1 MNITE
6 IETYRKAPSP
16 ASFLAIDD
24 AKEKEIDRQIQKL
37 KNIKTVMQE
46 KKEKNLFFVKLYKI
60 RKSGLKYAK
69 QKNYYFIHIIF
80 QKMIYQKPF
89 IT

>member
-1 MNITE
+1 MIFGYDTGAVSYTHLDVYKRQVLKELNMNITE

-46 KKEKNLFFVKLYKI
+46 KKEKIVLCETL
-60 RKSGLKYAK
+60 
-69 QKNYYFIHIIF
+69 
-80 QKMIYQKPF
+80 
-89 IT
+89 

>member
-6 IETYRKAPSP
+6 IETYRKAPST

-24 AKEKEIDRQIQKL
+24 AKEKEIDQQIQKL

-46 KKEKNLFFVKLYKI
+46 KKEKIVLCETL
-60 RKSGLKYAK
+60 
-69 QKNYYFIHIIF
+69 
-80 QKMIYQKPF
+80 
-89 IT
+89 

>member
-1 MNITE
+1 MLKELNMNITE
-6 IETYRKAPSP
+6 IETYRKAPLP

-46 KKEKNLFFVKLYKI
+46 KKEKIVLCETL
-60 RKSGLKYAK
+60 
-69 QKNYYFIHIIF
+69 
-80 QKMIYQKPF
+80 
-89 IT
+89 

>member
-37 KNIKTVMQE
+37 TILRWVVPQ
-46 KKEKNLFFVKLYKI
+46 VWKI
-60 RKSGLKYAK
+60 
-69 QKNYYFIHIIF
+69 F
-80 QKMIYQKPF
+80 
-89 IT
+89 

>member
-46 KKEKNLFFVKLYKI
+46 KKEK
-60 RKSGLKYAK
+60 
-69 QKNYYFIHIIF
+69 IILCE
-80 QKMIYQKPF
+80 
-89 IT
+89 TL

>member
-1 MNITE
+1 MNFNA
-6 IETYRKAPSP
+6 IETYRTDQSL

-46 KKEKNLFFVKLYKI
+46 KKEKIVLCETL
-60 RKSGLKYAK
+60 
-69 QKNYYFIHIIF
+69 
-80 QKMIYQKPF
+80 
-89 IT
+89 

>member
-37 KNIKTVMQE
+37 KNE
-46 KKEKNLFFVKLYKI
+46 RY
-60 RKSGLKYAK
+60 
-69 QKNYYFIHIIF
+69 
-80 QKMIYQKPF
+80 
-89 IT
+89 

>member
-6 IETYRKAPSP
+6 IETYRKTPSP

-46 KKEKNLFFVKLYKI
+46 KKEKIVLCETL
-60 RKSGLKYAK
+60 
-69 QKNYYFIHIIF
+69 
-80 QKMIYQKPF
+80 
-89 IT
+89 

>member
-1 MNITE
+1 MSWQLNHYRVYSYVEGIKYEHPE

-46 KKEKNLFFVKLYKI
+46 KKEKIVLCETL
-60 RKSGLKYAK
+60 
-69 QKNYYFIHIIF
+69 
-80 QKMIYQKPF
+80 
-89 IT
+89 

>member
-1 MNITE
+1 MLKELNMNITE

-16 ASFLAIDD
+16 ASSLAIDD

-46 KKEKNLFFVKLYKI
+46 KKEKIVLCETL
-60 RKSGLKYAK
+60 
-69 QKNYYFIHIIF
+69 
-80 QKMIYQKPF
+80 
-89 IT
+89 

>member
-16 ASFLAIDD
+16 ASLSIDD

-46 KKEKNLFFVKLYKI
+46 KKEKIVLCETL
-60 RKSGLKYAK
+60 
-69 QKNYYFIHIIF
+69 
-80 QKMIYQKPF
+80 
-89 IT
+89 

>member
-1 MNITE
+1 MIKELNMNITE

-46 KKEKNLFFVKLYKI
+46 KKEKIVLCETL
-60 RKSGLKYAK
+60 
-69 QKNYYFIHIIF
+69 
-80 QKMIYQKPF
+80 
-89 IT
+89 

>member
-1 MNITE
+1 MCVKGI
-6 IETYRKAPSP
+6 APSP

-46 KKEKNLFFVKLYKI
+46 KKEKIVLCETL
-60 RKSGLKYAK
+60 
-69 QKNYYFIHIIF
+69 
-80 QKMIYQKPF
+80 
-89 IT
+89 

>member
-46 KKEKNLFFVKLYKI
+46 KKEKIVLCETLYAD
-60 RKSGLKYAK
+60 SLPASDTLYS
-69 QKNYYFIHIIF
+69 
-80 QKMIYQKPF
+80 PLSL
-89 IT
+89 

>member
-24 AKEKEIDRQIQKL
+24 AKEKEIDRQKL

-46 KKEKNLFFVKLYKI
+46 KKEKIVLCETL
-60 RKSGLKYAK
+60 
-69 QKNYYFIHIIF
+69 
-80 QKMIYQKPF
+80 
-89 IT
+89 

>member
-46 KKEKNLFFVKLYKI
+46 LFFVKLYKI